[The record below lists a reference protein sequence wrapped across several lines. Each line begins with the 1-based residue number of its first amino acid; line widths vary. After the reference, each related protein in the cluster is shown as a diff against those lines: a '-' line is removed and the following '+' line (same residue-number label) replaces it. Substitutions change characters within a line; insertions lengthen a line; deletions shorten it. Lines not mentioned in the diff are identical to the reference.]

1 VEILGIKNSRATAME
16 TLAVKGSKTAAVKAL
31 AVKGS
36 KVDAAEMAET
46 QMVEGRGSD
55 DLSASAPQCVLLHE
69 GEVMRSRQLALVASL
84 ILGVIGLSA
93 SALATTIFYAANE
106 AIIDQVLGEMELEYE
121 LLLDEYGDP
130 IWTFT
135 HLGILI
141 TIVSY
146 DEVVPGHYASLLFY
160 TGWAADDEV
169 SLAMINDWNKGS
181 RFGRA
186 YMDDSGDPV
195 IELDLLLAG
204 GVTAD
209 TIQQYI
215 TVFAE
220 AASSLGVALQ
230 L

>member
-1 VEILGIKNSRATAME
+1 
-16 TLAVKGSKTAAVKAL
+16 
-31 AVKGS
+31 
-36 KVDAAEMAET
+36 
-46 QMVEGRGSD
+46 
-55 DLSASAPQCVLLHE
+55 
-69 GEVMRSRQLALVASL
+69 MRSRRAALAAIFLAVA
-84 ILGVIGLSA
+84 IGLSA
-93 SALATTIFYAANE
+93 SAFVTTVYHAASE
-106 AIIDQVLGEMELEYE
+106 GIIRQVLDEMELEHE
-121 LLLDEYGDP
+121 LLLDESGDP

-146 DEVVPGHYASLLFY
+146 DEVAPGYYASLLFY

-169 SLAMINDWNKGS
+169 LLSMINDWNRQS

-186 YMDDSGDPV
+186 YVDSSGDPV
-195 IELDLLLAG
+195 IELDLLMAG
-204 GVTAD
+204 GVTAE

-215 TVFAE
+215 TVFTE